1 MTSPQIRKK
10 KPTGLGPMPR
20 IDPNFAPLASP
31 KAPRPAAT
39 APRAKPRPAGKP
51 RKRPPPPPPRKTL
64 GTIRFVLTALGC
76 MAAGMWVGYEAQ
88 AMVKATY
95 SPETAVKVVPGP
107 ARPGGSSA
115 FTF

>member
-1 MTSPQIRKK
+1 
-10 KPTGLGPMPR
+10 
-20 IDPNFAPLASP
+20 
-31 KAPRPAAT
+31 
-39 APRAKPRPAGKP
+39 
-51 RKRPPPPPPRKTL
+51 
-64 GTIRFVLTALGC
+64 